1 MLRRALDFLYTACA
15 VAAAAFMVLILTV
28 ILAQSIGRQ
37 FGVVVPSANEV
48 AGFAFAAVVFLAL
61 APTFRAGGHIRVSLL
76 LQALGPG
83 PRRWVEVFCLAV
95 AIALAAFLTIYLGRT
110 ALGSFDYG
118 DVSPGLL
125 RIPLWIPQAAMVA
138 GIGVFGIALVDALV
152 AVLAGRTPPHLVAHP
167 ADEAPVE

>member
-1 MLRRALDFLYTACA
+1 MLRRMLDLLYDACA
-15 VAAAAFMVLILTV
+15 VAAALLMVLILGI

-76 LQALGPG
+76 LQALAPG

-95 AIALAAFLTIYLGRT
+95 AIALAAFLTVYLGRT
-110 ALGSFDYG
+110 ALGSLGYG

-138 GIGVFGIALVDALV
+138 GVGVFAVALIDALV
-152 AVLAGRTPPHLVAHP
+152 TVLAGRTPSHLAERP
-167 ADEAPVE
+167 ADETPVE

>member
-1 MLRRALDFLYTACA
+1 MLRRMLDLLYDACA
-15 VAAAAFMVLILTV
+15 VAAALLMVLILGI

-76 LQALGPG
+76 LQALAPG
-83 PRRWVEVFCLAV
+83 SRRWVEVFCLAV
-95 AIALAAFLTIYLGRT
+95 AIALAAFLTVYLGRT
-110 ALGSFDYG
+110 ALGSLGYG

-138 GIGVFGIALVDALV
+138 GVGVFAVALLV
-152 AVLAGRTPPHLVAHP
+152 LRRRRTTT
-167 ADEAPVE
+167 